1 MSQTLLLIDDDELT
15 RSMLML
21 LLQQDGWHVVEAENG
36 AAALQMVK
44 EGLEPHVV
52 LADLQMPGICGQDL
66 AVALREACG
75 PHASLLAMTATIK
88 NEVPEYDALL
98 QKPVDAEAVRGVL
111 SGHSQRMAGQADKPA
126 LSEATYAK
134 LAASMRPDQIASL
147 YEFALA
153 DADAR
158 VKKLYMFAEKGQ
170 DAELRAQAHALK
182 GSAAMIGALRLQSLA
197 STLEGVGTSLDT
209 RAAIEEIVE
218 AIARLRSIL
227 AERSRSS

>member
-15 RSMLML
+15 RSMLTL
-21 LLQQDGWHVVEAENG
+21 LLEQDGWRVVQAESG
-36 AAALQMVK
+36 DAALQQVRD
-44 EGLEPHVV
+44 GLEPHVV
-52 LADLQMPGICGQDL
+52 LTDLQMPGTSGEEL

-75 PHASLLAMTATIK
+75 PHVNLLAMTATIK
-88 NEVPEYDALL
+88 EDVPEYDALL

-111 SGHSQRMAGQADKPA
+111 SGRSQRTGAQTDKPD
-126 LSEATYAK
+126 LSEAIYGKMTAT
-134 LAASMRPDQIASL
+134 MRPDQIVSL

-158 VKKLYMFAEKGQ
+158 VKQLRAFAKEGK

-197 STLEGVGTSLDT
+197 SSLEAVGTSLDT
-209 RAAIEEIVE
+209 SAAIEEIVE